1 MNVKDFTAIVEKLV
15 RSQMPYGYDNTDRLL
30 IGINVDGKTLDIE
43 DIRVVPGGIVIDPV
57 GEKEKQQ
64 VPKLLQ
70 PEKKPTKK
78 ENT

>member
-1 MNVKDFTAIVEKLV
+1 MNVKDFTAIIEKLV

-43 DIRVVPGGIVIDPV
+43 NIRVVPGGIVIDPA
-57 GEKEKQQ
+57 GENAKQQ

-70 PEKKPTKK
+70 PEKKSTKK